1 MENTKRRFVGIE
13 INIKRVKAIEF
24 TTKTDFE
31 VVR

>member
-1 MENTKRRFVGIE
+1 METTNRKFVGIE

-24 TTKTDFE
+24 SAKTDFE

>member
-1 MENTKRRFVGIE
+1 METANRKFCGKE

-24 TTKTDFE
+24 SDKTDFE